1 MPTHNPNPQTP
12 PRPRL
17 RQSPPPEFMQQTAR
31 ISPQLSAYSPYA
43 FRHPPAVAPNP
54 IPAGPDHIDS
64 TMIPSN
70 HPISLATL
78 TFCLLFGLTAFIPA
92 QERSPIPE
100 DLIDDE
106 HVREEFGV
114 NQFTTPSIK
123 KLFADLELLGDL
135 PYDVLRREFPEKTP
149 RDRTQLALALGGL
162 IADGFLVVQAEE
174 LAELE
179 RVGREVVKYTKILG
193 TGTRVTSHLKSVI
206 EHRALGDWNTLKDE
220 LATTQADVEAEMV
233 LLRDVDAAHLI
244 ALGGWLRAFEIVCIS
259 ALQDPF
265 DPAKADSLKRVD
277 IAEYFLM
284 SLETLEPR
292 VWELGHI
299 QDLHQGISDLRDRID
314 MPASKPFTR
323 PELEEMHKL
332 VESLVNIA
340 KEDASN

>member
-1 MPTHNPNPQTP
+1 
-12 PRPRL
+12 
-17 RQSPPPEFMQQTAR
+17 
-31 ISPQLSAYSPYA
+31 
-43 FRHPPAVAPNP
+43 
-54 IPAGPDHIDS
+54 
-64 TMIPSN
+64 MIPST

-92 QERSPIPE
+92 QERAPIPE

-244 ALGGWLRAFEIVCIS
+244 ALGGWLRAFEIITLT
-259 ALQDPF
+259 ALQEPF
-265 DPAKADSLKRVD
+265 TPEKANALKRVD
-277 IAEYFLM
+277 IAEYFIM
-284 SLETLEPR
+284 SLETLEPK
-292 VWELGHI
+292 VVELPHI
-299 QDLHQGISDLRDRID
+299 QKLHQGISDLRDKID
-314 MPASKPFTR
+314 MPATKPFTR
-323 PELEEMHKL
+323 DELAAMNQLITELVKL
-332 VESLVNIA
+332 SQ
-340 KEDASN
+340 DQT